1 MFRCFKKPISVQKA
15 IKEMRQ
21 VEAVLQ
27 DMIHK
32 YERIKKEAKC
42 KFNQELIKRRK
53 LVHLRRIKT
62 LEHHITQCEAKLI
75 ACVNKQY
82 ALEQLEVSKMQIEA
96 IKSSTRIFKSFSK
109 YNPIHKIED
118 LQETMEEKLED
129 LADVSDLLTS
139 GTVEFDEDELMA
151 ELNVIEG
158 EQIEEDLPVAP
169 TKVPDSQSQV
179 PVHRHMVA
187 MAV

>member
-1 MFRCFKKPISVQKA
+1 MLRCFRKPISVEKA

-27 DMIHK
+27 DMIYK
-32 YERIKKEAKC
+32 YEKIKTDTKARFAKETV
-42 KFNQELIKRRK
+42 KRRK
-53 LVHLRRIKT
+53 LMHLKRIKT
-62 LEHHITQCEAKLI
+62 LEHHIVQCEAKLI

-82 ALEQLEVSKMQIEA
+82 ALEQLEVAKMQIEA
-96 IKSSTRIFKSFSK
+96 IKSSSSIFKSFSK

-118 LQETMEEKLED
+118 LQDTMEERLED
-129 LADVSDLLTS
+129 LTDISTLLTT

-151 ELNVIEG
+151 ELNDIEG

-169 TKVPDSQSQV
+169 NTKLNV
-179 PVHRHMVA
+179 PVSVPKVA
-187 MAV
+187 VAV